1 MGRAHSYQNRYAPV
15 QNLHFSLSST
25 LLTIRREMADF
36 VLVHAAWHGGWEW
49 RQVAERLRSLGH
61 TVHTPTL
68 TGAGE
73 RSHLLTPEVGLETHI
88 TDILN
93 VFKWERVQKAV
104 LVGHSYSGFVIT
116 GVADRIPEQIAA
128 LVYMDAFVPSDGQST
143 FDLTPAWRLN
153 EIVDLAARQGEG
165 WYVPP
170 HHAERW
176 VADPVQRAEI
186 ERLATS
192 QPLRSLKDKLH
203 LRGGID
209 KIARRYFV
217 LSSAFKPSPFWQFY
231 EKYQADPAWTV
242 RTLPT
247 MHDAM
252 ISMPEEVSTI
262 LLEAATERN

>member
-1 MGRAHSYQNRYAPV
+1 
-15 QNLHFSLSST
+15 
-25 LLTIRREMADF
+25 MAEF

-61 TVHTPTL
+61 RVHTPTL

-73 RSHLLTPEVGLETHI
+73 RSHLLTRDVGLETHI

-93 VFKWERVQKAV
+93 VFRWEQVEHAV
-104 LVGHSYSGFVIT
+104 LVGHSYSGFVVT
-116 GVADRIPEQIAA
+116 GVADRIPERIAA
-128 LVYMDAFVPSDGQST
+128 LVYMDAFVPQDGQST
-143 FDLTPAWRLN
+143 FDLTPAWRLD
-153 EIVDLAARQGEG
+153 EIVELAARDGDG
-165 WYVPP
+165 WQVPP

-176 VADPVQRAEI
+176 VADPVQRAEL
-186 ERLATS
+186 ERLATNH
-192 QPLRSLKDKLH
+192 PLKSLKDKLR

-209 KIARRYFV
+209 KVARRHYV

-231 EKYQADPAWTV
+231 EKYQSDPRWTV

-252 ISMPEEVSTI
+252 ISMPQEVVDI
-262 LLEAATERN
+262 LLEVAQERR